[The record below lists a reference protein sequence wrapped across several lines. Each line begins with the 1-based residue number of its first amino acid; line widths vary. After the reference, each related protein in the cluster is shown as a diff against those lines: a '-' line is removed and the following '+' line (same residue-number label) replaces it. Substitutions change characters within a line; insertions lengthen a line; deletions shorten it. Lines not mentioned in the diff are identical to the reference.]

1 MSGAI
6 QFKLLTPEGET
17 PVMAKKKVFISFD
30 FDNDRVLKELI
41 VGQERLPDSP
51 FEVVDTSLK
60 EAAPMKMWED
70 RARAAVQRSD
80 LVIVM
85 LGART
90 ATALG
95 VLKEVAMARE
105 TGVPIAQIVGHEG
118 TNPTPVPNAGRVYA
132 WDWDNLTKLFDLGR
146 PGL

>member
-1 MSGAI
+1 MGGAI
-6 QFKLLTPEGET
+6 HFELLTPEREI

-30 FDNDRVLKELI
+30 FDNDRGLKERI
-41 VGQERLPDSP
+41 VGQEKLPDSP
-51 FEVVDTSLK
+51 FAVVDTSLK
-60 EAAPMKMWED
+60 EAAPVKMWED

-90 ATALG
+90 ATAPG

-105 TGVPIAQIVGHEG
+105 AGVPVAQIIGNKG
-118 TNPTPVPNAGRVYA
+118 ADPTPVPNAGRVYA
-132 WDWDNLTKLFDLGR
+132 WDWDNLKKLFA
-146 PGL
+146 